1 MLKFFAAYAA
11 IFLVLLAIDLLW
23 LGVLAKSLYQQSIGH
38 LMAAKPNVFAAALF
52 YRLFP
57 IGLLFFAVSPY
68 GNSPDWRYVLMSAAA
83 FGFFTY
89 STYDL
94 TNLSIMKN
102 WPIRLSVIDIAWGT
116 FASTLAA
123 MSGKFVLERFFPG

>member
-1 MLKFFAAYAA
+1 MTKFIAAYGA

-23 LGVLAKSLYQQSIGH
+23 LGVLAKSLYQQHIGH
-38 LMAAKPNVFAAALF
+38 LMAAKPNVFAAGLF
-52 YRLFP
+52 YLLFP

-68 GNSPDWRYVLMSAAA
+68 GNSPDWRHVLISAAA
-83 FGFFTY
+83 FGFFSY

-94 TNLSIMKN
+94 TNLAIMKN
-102 WPIRLSVIDIAWGT
+102 WPMSLSVIDIAWGT

-123 MSGKFVLERFFPG
+123 MAGKFVLDRFI